1 MEQKDKIIKNKI
13 NEILQKEYPKSL
25 ILGIIV
31 FDNGDTVTGFN
42 FHSTGNQKKTIT
54 DLKIA
59 MTVLNLELNNFFDR
73 LKNTFFKD

>member
-1 MEQKDKIIKNKI
+1 MEQKDRTTKNKI
-13 NEILQKEYPKSL
+13 NEILQKEYPECL

-31 FDNGDTVTGFN
+31 FDDGDTVTGFN

-59 MTVLNLELNNFFDR
+59 MTVLKLELDNFFER